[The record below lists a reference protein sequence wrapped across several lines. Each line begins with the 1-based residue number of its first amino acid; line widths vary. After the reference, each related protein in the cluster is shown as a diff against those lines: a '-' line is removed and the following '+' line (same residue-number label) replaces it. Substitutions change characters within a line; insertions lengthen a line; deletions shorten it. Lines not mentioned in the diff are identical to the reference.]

1 MPELLTSG
9 SLLFAAGGPV
19 SEGAGSYTLLT
30 LYCFFAIGISFLCS
44 VAEAVLLSVTP
55 SYIATLGQKA
65 KATAALLAKQK
76 ENIDR
81 PLAAILSLNTIA
93 HTAGAAGVGAEAAA
107 LWGGESGW
115 GQHAV
120 GLASA
125 VMTLLILVLSEIIPK
140 TIGAVYWRVLAPY
153 VSRMLQIWIIG
164 LLPLV
169 WLSELLTKLIGG
181 GEKQDVVTRE
191 EVAAMAAISEADGQL
206 ASGETRILNNLFR
219 FRSLTVD
226 DVMTPRTVIIA
237 FPESITVGE
246 ALKRRANLP
255 VSRIPLYGKSV
266 DNVTGFVLKTDI
278 LLEQANDR
286 PDTPLKEL
294 RRDIKT
300 VHSQTKLGQVF
311 DVLLDEAAHL
321 AVVVDDY
328 GGTDGLVTL
337 EDVIETLLGTEI
349 VDEVD
354 TESDMQRFARKKWEE
369 RAKLLGLELS
379 GGETPAEVSETTDE

>member
-1 MPELLTSG
+1 MPDLLH
-9 SLLFAAGGPV
+9 SLTPLFAVGGAVP
-19 SEGAGSYTLLT
+19 EGAGSYTLLV
-30 LYCFFAIGISFLCS
+30 LYGVFAIGISFLCS
-44 VAEAVLLSVTP
+44 IAEAVLLSVTP

-65 KATAALLAKQK
+65 GATAELLTKQK
-76 ENIDR
+76 ENVDR

-107 LWGGESGW
+107 LWGGAGGW

-120 GLASA
+120 GIASA
-125 VMTLLILVLSEIIPK
+125 AMTLLILVLSEIIPK
-140 TIGAVYWRVLAPY
+140 TIGAVYWRALAPY
-153 VSRMLQIWIIG
+153 VARMLQLWIVC

-169 WLSELLTKLIGG
+169 WLSELLTRLIGG
-181 GEKQDVVTRE
+181 SDKQHVITRE

-226 DVMTPRTVIIA
+226 DIMTPRTVIIA
-237 FPESITVGE
+237 FPERLSVGE
-246 ALKRRANLP
+246 ALHLRPNLP
-255 VSRIPLYGKSV
+255 VSRIPLFGKSI

-278 LLEQANDR
+278 LLEQAQGR
-286 PDTPLKEL
+286 PETALKDL
-294 RRDIKT
+294 RRDVKT
-300 VHSQTKLGQVF
+300 VQSHTKLGKLF

-321 AVVVDDY
+321 AVVVDEY

-337 EDVIETLLGTEI
+337 EDLIETLLGTEI

-354 TESDMQRFARKKWEE
+354 TEADMQRFARKKWQE

-379 GGETPAEVSETTDE
+379 SAGEEADASG